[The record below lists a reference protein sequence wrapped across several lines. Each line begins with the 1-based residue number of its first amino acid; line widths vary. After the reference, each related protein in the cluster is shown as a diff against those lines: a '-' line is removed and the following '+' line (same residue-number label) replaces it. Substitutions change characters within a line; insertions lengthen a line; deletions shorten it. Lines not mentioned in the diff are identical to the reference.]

1 MTIEARKISLV
12 QEFLRIDNEDI
23 IKALE
28 DLLHQSKIEA
38 FKKNFNPM
46 SLEEFNSEIDK
57 ALDDEE
63 NYRLTSVKT
72 LKKKIQKWS

>member
-38 FKKNFNPM
+38 FKKNFKPNV
-46 SLEEFNSEIDK
+46 FRGIYSEID
-57 ALDDEE
+57 
-63 NYRLTSVKT
+63 
-72 LKKKIQKWS
+72 